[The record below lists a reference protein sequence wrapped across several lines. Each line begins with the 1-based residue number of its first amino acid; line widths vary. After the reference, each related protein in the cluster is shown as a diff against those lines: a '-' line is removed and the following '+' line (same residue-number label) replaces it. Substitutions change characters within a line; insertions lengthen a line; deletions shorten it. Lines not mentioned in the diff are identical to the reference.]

1 MVDISLTY
9 GANGTVSLKIWN
21 NRYMAHE
28 PRPETN
34 YKGAYLYLVKW
45 IRGLP
50 FDLDESDR
58 EKLRELG
65 MDYPKKYNHLKEKP

>member
-1 MVDISLTY
+1 MV
-9 GANGTVSLKIWN
+9 NELKP
-21 NRYMAHE
+21 AA
-28 PRPETN
+28 N

-58 EKLRELG
+58 EKLQELG
-65 MDYPKKYNHLKEKP
+65 MDYPKKYNHLKENP

>member
-1 MVDISLTY
+1 MNKIY
-9 GANGTVSLKIWN
+9 GKQLK
-21 NRYMAHE
+21 
-28 PRPETN
+28 PVPN

-58 EKLRELG
+58 EKLQELG
-65 MDYPKKYNHLKEKP
+65 ILEEI

>member
-1 MVDISLTY
+1 
-9 GANGTVSLKIWN
+9 
-21 NRYMAHE
+21 MAHE

-34 YKGAYLYLVKW
+34 YKEAYLYLVKW

-58 EKLRELG
+58 EKLQELG
-65 MDYPKKYNHLKEKP
+65 MDYPKKYNHLKENP